1 MSANIAR
8 NNAIQA
14 ITNYRSSHAPL
25 NFVDTKPQDIF
36 ACNVFNDKVMR
47 ERLPKA
53 VYKSL
58 RKTIDLGERMDPSIA
73 DNVASA
79 MKDWAIEK
87 GATHFTHT
95 FYPLTGTTAEKHD
108 SFLQPD
114 GYGGVIAA
122 FSGSM
127 LIMGEPDASSFP
139 SGGIRSTFEARGYT
153 AWDVMSPAYI
163 MENPNGTFLCIPTVF
178 LSWTG
183 VALDKKTPILRSN
196 QSINKEVKRVLAIF
210 GIKTELPI
218 LCYAGLEQE
227 YFLIDGNFNFARP
240 DIHIAGRTLFG
251 ARPAKG
257 QEFSDQYFGVIPQR
271 VLSYMMEVERELFKL
286 GVPVVT
292 RHNEAAPSQYEI
304 APRYEQGNLA
314 VDHNQIIM
322 TILRNVAKRYGLK
335 CLLHEKPF
343 LGINGSG
350 KHLNY
355 SLGNEELGSL
365 FDPGETPHENAQFMV
380 FCTCMIRAVHKYGA
394 LLRATVASA
403 GNDHRLGAHEA
414 PPAIMSVFLGDQL
427 TDVFEQFRAG
437 KVKGAKGRRIM
448 NVGVD
453 TLPPLPADPGDR
465 NRTSPVAFTGN
476 RFEFRAL
483 GSSMSAAGPL
493 AALNT
498 IMSDS
503 LRYAADFLEKA
514 LEDSN
519 VTLNDA
525 VQSFIQEII
534 EEHSAVIFNGD
545 GYSEIW
551 HKEAER
557 RDLPNLRTTPE
568 ALRVLTDPEVV
579 RLYEE
584 QNVLTKMELKARQ
597 DIYYEQYC
605 KTIRSEGLLVQRIAK
620 TIIFP
625 AAMRYQGELAAT
637 AAQMQAIGKDFQT
650 PTLDEVTD
658 DLRKMQSALEKLG
671 INMESAEKMQN
682 SLSEQATFYCR
693 EVIPPMLEVRK
704 YADALENIVADDL
717 WALPS
722 YQEILFGK

>member
-58 RKTIDLGERMDPSIA
+58 RKTIDLGQRMDPNIA

-87 GATHFTHT
+87 GATHFTHI

-114 GYGGVIAA
+114 GYGGVMAA

-153 AWDVMSPAYI
+153 AWDVTSPAYI

-196 QSINKEVKRVLAIF
+196 QSLNKEARRVLAIF
-210 GIKTELPI
+210 GIEPELPI
-218 LCYAGLEQE
+218 VSYAGLEQE

-251 ARPAKG
+251 APSAKG

-286 GVPVVT
+286 GVPVIT

-304 APRYEQGNLA
+304 APRYETGNLA

-343 LGINGSG
+343 MGVNGSG

-355 SLGNEELGSL
+355 SLGNDELGSL
-365 FDPGETPHENAQFMV
+365 FEPGDTPHENAQFMV
-380 FCTCMIRAVHKYGA
+380 FCACMIRATHKYGA

-403 GNDHRLGAHEA
+403 SNDHRLGAHEA
-414 PPAIMSVFLGDQL
+414 PPAIMSIFLGDQL
-427 TDVFEQFRAG
+427 TDVFEQFRVG
-437 KVKGAKGRRIM
+437 KVKGAKGKRIM

-465 NRTSPVAFTGN
+465 NRTSPIAFTGN

-483 GSSMSAAGPL
+483 GSSMSAAGSL

-503 LRYAADFLEKA
+503 LRFAADFLENA
-514 LEDSN
+514 LKDEN
-519 VTLNDA
+519 ITLNDA
-525 VQSFIQEII
+525 VQSLIQEII

-545 GYSEIW
+545 GYSEVW

-557 RDLPNLRTTPE
+557 RGLPNLRTTPE
-568 ALRVLTDPEVV
+568 ALEALTYPEVIAV
-579 RLYEE
+579 YEE
-584 QNVLTKMELKARQ
+584 HHVLSKMELKSRQ
-597 DIYYEQYC
+597 EIYFEQYC

-620 TIIFP
+620 TVIFP

-650 PTLDEVTD
+650 FTLDEVTEYV
-658 DLRKMQSALEKLG
+658 RKMQNAVEKLNKQMDKAQKIEEG
-671 INMESAEKMQN
+671 
-682 SLSEQATFYCR
+682 LPTQAAFYCQK
-693 EVIPPMLEVRK
+693 VIPIMLEVRK

-717 WALPS
+717 WSLPS